1 MEPLLEACQ
10 GAGNELF
17 CYIEKAMQPALFII
31 LLFFALSFAQE
42 PQEPQVPQEPQK
54 PQSEADKRASLLG
67 TVQVTS
73 VHSLSEAKGSYKS
86 PRRAMFM
93 SLVLPGSGQLYVGG
107 KQSRYIRGIF
117 YLAEEAALISGLYY
131 HSIYKYDKQV
141 KKYQDFAAEHFS
153 VAKYEKAMNEIYDPA
168 DSTHFTNLYGQERG
182 SYCNAFYGNSVA
194 SKTCVDNFGQN
205 ARSNGEPY
213 HPGDNTPLY
222 NGSEYYNAIAS
233 ENFVLGWDDVNAAPI
248 SIIKNNLVN
257 RGNYI
262 PLGSS
267 ISREEYLSI
276 RKKANRL
283 ADSQALFLGA
293 IILNHLVSA
302 VDAVLSARAHNN
314 SLYENKISFLDNIR
328 LNSDFNIGE
337 NFKAETAVVYLF

>member
-1 MEPLLEACQ
+1 MRSALLV
-10 GAGNELF
+10 
-17 CYIEKAMQPALFII
+17 I

-42 PQEPQVPQEPQK
+42 PQEQ
-54 PQSEADKRASLLG
+54 QSEADKRANLLG

-141 KKYQDFAAEHFS
+141 KKYQDFATERFS
-153 VAKYEKAMNEIYDPA
+153 VAKYEKAMNEIYDPDYA
-168 DSTHFTNLYGQERG
+168 THFTNLYGQERG
-182 SYCNAFYGNSVA
+182 SYCNAFYGNSA
-194 SKTCVDNFGQN
+194 DSKTCVDNFGKN
-205 ARSNGEPY
+205 ANSRGEPY
-213 HPGDNTPLY
+213 NPGDNIPLY
-222 NGSEYYNAIAS
+222 NSSDYYNAIAS
-233 ENFVLGWDDVNAAPI
+233 ENFVLGWSDAKAEPI
-248 SIIKNNLVN
+248 SAIRNNLAN
-257 RGNYI
+257 NGIYI

-267 ISREEYLSI
+267 VSREEYLSL

-293 IILNHLVSA
+293 IILNHIVSA

-314 SLYENKISFLDNIR
+314 SLYENRISFLDNIR

-337 NFKAETAVVYLF
+337 NFKAGTAVVYLF

>member
-1 MEPLLEACQ
+1 
-10 GAGNELF
+10 
-17 CYIEKAMQPALFII
+17 MQPALLII

-42 PQEPQVPQEPQK
+42 QQK
-54 PQSEADKRASLLG
+54 QQSEADKRANLLG

-141 KKYQDFAAEHFS
+141 KKYQDFAGEHFS
-153 VAKYEKAMNEIYDPA
+153 IVKYEKAMNQIYDPEYE
-168 DSTHFTNLYGQERG
+168 TRFRNLYGQERE
-182 SYCNAFYGNSVA
+182 SYCNAFYGNSA
-194 SKTCVDNFGQN
+194 DSKICTDNFGKN
-205 ARSNGEPY
+205 FNSRNEPY
-213 HPGDNTPLY
+213 HPDGNTPLY
-222 NGSEYYNAIAS
+222 NKSAYYNVIAS
-233 ENFVLGWDDVNAAPI
+233 ESFVLGWDSAVAASDI
-248 SIIKNNLVN
+248 ESNLGKEN
-257 RGNYI
+257 PAYM

-267 ISREEYLSI
+267 AYHDEYLSM
-276 RKKANRL
+276 RKKASKL

-293 IILNHLVSA
+293 IILNHIVSA

-314 SLYENKISFLDNIR
+314 SLYESKVSFLDKIR
-328 LNSDFNIGE
+328 LDSNLNIGE
-337 NFKAETAVVYLF
+337 NFKVEAGLGWAW

>member
-1 MEPLLEACQ
+1 
-10 GAGNELF
+10 
-17 CYIEKAMQPALFII
+17 MQPALLII
-31 LLFFALSFAQE
+31 LLLFALSFAQE
-42 PQEPQVPQEPQK
+42 PQAPQEQQEPPPQEQQK
-54 PQSEADKRASLLG
+54 PQSEADKRANLLG

-153 VAKYEKAMNEIYDPA
+153 VAKYEKAMNEIYDPDYA
-168 DSTHFTNLYGQERG
+168 AHFANLYGQERG
-182 SYCNAFYGNSVA
+182 SYCSAFYGNSAA
-194 SKTCVDNFGQN
+194 SKTCVENFGQN
-205 ARSNGEPY
+205 KSSNGEPY
-213 HPGDNTPLY
+213 NPGDNTLLYPLY
-222 NGSEYYNAIAS
+222 NSSAYYNAIAS
-233 ENFVLGWDDVNAAPI
+233 ESFVLGWADANAAPV
-248 SIIKNNLVN
+248 SSIKNNLLN
-257 RGNYI
+257 NGIYM

-267 ISREEYLSI
+267 VSREEYLSM
-276 RKKANRL
+276 RKRASRL

-293 IILNHLVSA
+293 IILNHIVSA
-302 VDAVLSARAHNN
+302 MDAVLSARAHNN